1 MSTKFV
7 GFTRE
12 SLDRFLPTGYFRN
25 AASLL
30 HMKDIVSGQC
40 AMNILSP
47 WKLIF
52 DRWEAK
58 VRGIQASHEEVRF
71 GCT

>member
-1 MSTKFV
+1 
-7 GFTRE
+7 
-12 SLDRFLPTGYFRN
+12 
-25 AASLL
+25 
-30 HMKDIVSGQC
+30 MKDIVSGQC

-52 DRWEAK
+52 DRWEGK